1 MIELSCLLETCYETE
16 ISCTDVV
23 SNEKI
28 KTIMRQLHRLRAPPA
43 PEIRCGTAPAGAAPA
58 WPLAGSSGIFVM
70 DVIALITIRPKGRM
84 YIQYF
89 CQKFFSTTFVGT
101 PSSPV
106 TSFSPLI
113 SGVSSNIGISL
124 IACSLLFV
132 TIHELKVQSDGC
144 QIDRPADL
152 RESPKATQ

>member
-84 YIQYF
+84 YIHCINICQLPKSANHSEARCQRMGVQIYTDRTWQYL
-89 CQKFFSTTFVGT
+89 T
-101 PSSPV
+101 
-106 TSFSPLI
+106 
-113 SGVSSNIGISL
+113 
-124 IACSLLFV
+124 
-132 TIHELKVQSDGC
+132 
-144 QIDRPADL
+144 L
-152 RESPKATQ
+152 RQRNSKMKRETQNTYPR